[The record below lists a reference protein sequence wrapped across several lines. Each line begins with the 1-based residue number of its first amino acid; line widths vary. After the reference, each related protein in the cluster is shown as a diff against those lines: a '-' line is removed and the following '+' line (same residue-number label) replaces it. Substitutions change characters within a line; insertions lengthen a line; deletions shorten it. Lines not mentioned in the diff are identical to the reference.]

1 MDMVGDPFDFFC
13 VFFLFVFFYPSV
25 LEFISDQSSM
35 WRPSPRNVDVS
46 HKALALLLELI
57 LKKRK
62 YTGLYLL
69 NLEPWPT
76 SADTTLMLSAS
87 D

>member
-1 MDMVGDPFDFFC
+1 MLLIFFSGFL
-13 VFFLFVFFYPSV
+13 FFLFFYPSV
-25 LEFISDQSSM
+25 LEFISDQSGM

-57 LKKRK
+57 LGGKK

-69 NLEPWPT
+69 KLEPRPAST
-76 SADTTLMLSAS
+76 DTTLTLSAS